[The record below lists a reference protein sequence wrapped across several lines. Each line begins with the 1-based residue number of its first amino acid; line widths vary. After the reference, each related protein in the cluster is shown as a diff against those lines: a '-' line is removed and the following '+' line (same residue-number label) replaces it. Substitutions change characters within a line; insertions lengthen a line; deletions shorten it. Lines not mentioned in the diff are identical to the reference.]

1 MYIYMYAI
9 FVFIL
14 HFICI
19 YRSRV
24 CNRRVNG
31 GSILTREDI
40 ISRQRYLLI
49 QFFFHCY
56 VGALVAGKNSRDI
69 AVCFFH
75 VATALTAFKYGMCSD
90 QQGIQRCL
98 AQRLEK

>member
-1 MYIYMYAI
+1 MHISVEGVQSAGEWWVNTDTRRHHQQTK
-9 FVFIL
+9 VFAD
-14 HFICI
+14 
-19 YRSRV
+19 
-24 CNRRVNG
+24 
-31 GSILTREDI
+31 T
-40 ISRQRYLLI
+40 LI
-49 QFFFHCY
+49 FHCY